1 MMMRYGRRCFSSLS
15 SESPRVAIA
24 KNMLKYEAIAKA
36 TSEAELAAASKLSPS
51 IDTAALPSSIGH
63 LKGFLSQTSSSSSTF
78 VKDPSAWQNLSFGAF
93 AVKEAGRKETYP
105 FIIGAVVT
113 YLLLGVML
121 PMALPKEGKKDSK
134 YISYIEG
141 RHGKIG
147 DHHDS
152 HDSHKHDS
160 HAHH

>member
-1 MMMRYGRRCFSSLS
+1 MMIRFGRRGFSSLS

-24 KNMLKYEAIAKA
+24 KDMLKFEAIAKS
-36 TSEAELAAASKLSPS
+36 TSDAELAAASKLAPS
-51 IDTAALPSSIGH
+51 IDTAALPSSISH
-63 LKGFLSQTSSSSSTF
+63 LKGFLSQASNSSSTF
-78 VKDPSAWQNLSFGAF
+78 VKDPNAWQNLSFGAF
-93 AVKEAGRKETYP
+93 AAKEAGRKETYP
-105 FIIGAVVT
+105 FLIGAVVT

-121 PMALPKEGKKDSK
+121 PMSLPKEGKKNSK

-152 HDSHKHDS
+152 HDSHNHAS